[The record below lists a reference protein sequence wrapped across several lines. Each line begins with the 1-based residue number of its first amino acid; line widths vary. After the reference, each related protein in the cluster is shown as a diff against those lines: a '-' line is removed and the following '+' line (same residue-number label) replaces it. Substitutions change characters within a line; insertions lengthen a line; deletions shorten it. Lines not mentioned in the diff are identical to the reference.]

1 MKTPV
6 RPLRSPL
13 GRVAAKAP
21 ANLAEMWSLRRRA
34 WRESGVLVLRP
45 EELTDDF
52 ARAALINAA
61 TRLFGERPRYP
72 EPAERSQNSSLQ
84 TRKEHAP

>member
-1 MKTPV
+1 MKTPA

-21 ANLAEMWSLRRRA
+21 ANLAEMWSMRRRA

-52 ARAALINAA
+52 ARQALINAA

-72 EPAERSQNSSLQ
+72 EPAQPSQHPSSPA
-84 TRKEHAP
+84 RKEPTP

>member
-1 MKTPV
+1 MKAPAP
-6 RPLRSPL
+6 RLRSPL

-21 ANLAEMWSLRRRA
+21 ANLAEMWSMRRRA

-52 ARAALINAA
+52 ARQALVNAA

-72 EPAERSQNSSLQ
+72 EPAEPSETNHRPSEEP
-84 TRKEHAP
+84 TR

>member
-1 MKTPV
+1 MKTPA

-21 ANLAEMWSLRRRA
+21 ASLAEMWSMRRRA

-61 TRLFGERPRYP
+61 TRLFGERPRTP
-72 EPAERSQNSSLQ
+72 EPAERSQSPSPDS
-84 TRKEHAP
+84 RKDPTS